1 LALIDVSS
9 VNDDVAFR
17 SRAIV
22 ADQYFAASR
31 NTLLGPHERLMCA
44 VLEDA
49 LFCLQNYAG
58 AHDGKR
64 ERPSLEAKRRHD
76 MLEVF
81 QNVPPLADVVGDVD
95 CDSPGDFVCGAARY
109 RDVPTQGIAHIV
121 ADMGDPILV
130 CDLEIQTASIHRPF
144 RGPAAVD
151 SDVRNDSN
159 IESACDLRL

>member
-1 LALIDVSS
+1 
-9 VNDDVAFR
+9 
-17 SRAIV
+17 
-22 ADQYFAASR
+22 
-31 NTLLGPHERLMCA
+31 MCA